1 MPQFLWLLVKVF
13 ISINTMIK
21 FHLFQFLGKVPV
33 SILAD
38 ELWDTKTHPHL
49 DPTAENRMSMERD
62 QHLTPLNYI
71 DQRIRNINPRYA
83 NCHSYVFTCVSFIEQ
98 QQINRN
104 INFCTTKRGTKR
116 PSADG
121 TIEYKLDDP
130 WIVFDNISNTP
141 K

>member
-1 MPQFLWLLVKVF
+1 MPQFHWLLVKVF

-49 DPTAENRMSMERD
+49 DPTAENRMSIERD

-71 DQRIRNINPRYA
+71 DQRIRNINPTYA
-83 NCHSYVFTCVSFIEQ
+83 NCHSYVFTFVSYIEQ

-116 PSADG
+116 QSADG

>member
-1 MPQFLWLLVKVF
+1 
-13 ISINTMIK
+13 MITK
-21 FHLFQFLGKVPV
+21 LYLPFKGKVPV
-33 SILAD
+33 SILSD
-38 ELWDTKTHPHL
+38 DLWDTKTHPHL
-49 DPTAENRMSMERD
+49 DPTSENRMSIERD

-116 PSADG
+116 QGADG
-121 TIEYKLDDP
+121 SIEYKLDDP